1 MEKLKDRLDRFEV
14 DIFAGKDIDVKEFA
28 SKTAEI
34 GEEALS
40 GKDSPALD
48 SIIYTSSIIY
58 SLIKNKSLFESS
70 DIIRKSI
77 KKGTAKSFF
86 KNAKNTRTN
95 NKRDFRTNL

>member
-1 MEKLKDRLDRFEV
+1 MAEKWIKDAIKRPGAFTKKAKAR
-14 DIFAGKDIDVKEFA
+14 GMDVKEFA

-86 KNAKNTRTN
+86 KNAI
-95 NKRDFRTNL
+95 